1 MKASEADIFIIPG
14 LDNSGPDHWQSRWEE
29 KIKSARRIEQADWS
43 NPQMETW
50 VTTIIGEVEKATRP
64 AILVA
69 HSLGVV
75 AAVKA
80 AHAIAPGIVKGAF
93 LVGLP
98 NVESDDHVPGH
109 IRHFA
114 PIPTEPLPFPS
125 ILVASRTDPYCPYD
139 TALEFGQKWGSQVID
154 AGESGHINDQSGQGP
169 WPEGI
174 MTFARFLSKLP

>member
-14 LDNSGPDHWQSRWEE
+14 LDNSGPSHWQSRWED
-29 KIKSARRIEQADWS
+29 KIRSARRIEQENWA
-43 NPQMETW
+43 NPQMEAW
-50 VTTIIGEVEKATRP
+50 VSKIIAEVEKATKP
-64 AILVA
+64 AVLVA

-80 AHAIAPGIVKGAF
+80 AHAITPGIVRGAF

-98 NVESDDHVPGH
+98 NVESDDHAPGH

-125 ILVASRTDPYCPYD
+125 ILVASRTDPYCLYE
-139 TALEFGQKWGSQVID
+139 TAAHFSQKWGSQLVD
-154 AGESGHINDQSGQGP
+154 AGDAGHINDESGQGP
-169 WPEGI
+169 WPEGL
-174 MTFARFLSKLP
+174 MTFAKFMGKLK